1 MSDDVAS
8 RLKNIEALVLSLK
21 EDRAGQQSG
30 SDGLP
35 ETLYPLVCEHVADL
49 KHYLALMLDAV
60 SKNEH
65 ADEGFEIQIGLIS
78 SQIENGFRNLAQN
91 IASIVGNTEVEDRRN
106 STQQE
111 FEEQVE
117 LLKRNNAEFISAI
130 TRLVAYEDA
139 QNLLEK
145 EAIEREVESI
155 SQTYEIERLKVA
167 LEIAQS
173 QKGPA
178 GSAGGAESAESA
190 EGAEAAEA
198 AEEYWKVREAELV
211 SKHKTEIRSFTA
223 KYRALFEEFAVV
235 KGNIRVISRIRQ
247 ENAPSEEL
255 IKFEDPEQDFLWTKL
270 RTTFSNDSKK
280 LESRDFEFQRVFGSG
295 ETNQE
300 IFLEVKD
307 FAESAASGRTCTV
320 MGYGATGT
328 GKSHTFLRKEDGLV
342 QSYIKLLFELA
353 QDESSIYEYEF
364 RLSAVEIYLNK
375 CYDLLQTP
383 VDNKK
388 AEVRLNAE
396 STTKL
401 DSREAAITILEQ
413 VVERREVAS
422 TKQNAV
428 SSRSHFILSLKVSKR
443 SLTNSNEK
451 PIEGQVRFLDL
462 AGSERVGKNS
472 LSGGSSAQQ
481 SLVFEQG
488 NDINKGLLDLGK
500 GIRSLATRDSFF
512 PSHNL
517 TRYIRSSLSPG
528 SRLLIVA
535 TISPLTSNLN
545 NTLNTLR
552 WSQEAIGRPA
562 QGKLVTQAKA
572 PESSP
577 PRNSRPAVTGGGRKR
592 NPSVSS
598 AISSKVSTPTRN
610 SGGQGNTKP

>member
-364 RLSAVEIYLNK
+364 H
-375 CYDLLQTP
+375 
-383 VDNKK
+383 NKK

-500 GIRSLATRDSFF
+500 GIRSLATRD
-512 PSHNL
+512 
-517 TRYIRSSLSPG
+517 R
-528 SRLLIVA
+528 
-535 TISPLTSNLN
+535 
-545 NTLNTLR
+545 
-552 WSQEAIGRPA
+552 RPA